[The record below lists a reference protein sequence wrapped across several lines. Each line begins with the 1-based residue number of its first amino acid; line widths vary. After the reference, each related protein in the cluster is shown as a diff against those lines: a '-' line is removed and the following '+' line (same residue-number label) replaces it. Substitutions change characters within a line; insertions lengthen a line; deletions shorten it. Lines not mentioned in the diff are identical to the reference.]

1 MRLYKPAFF
10 LLAFLLFTTS
20 IIAQQGN
27 APALPETAAGQ
38 RVAAYL
44 KAFNSGDEQLMR
56 AFFAENVAARAL
68 ARRSID
74 ERLGVYRQMRTN
86 METITPRR
94 ILEARADLVSV
105 LVETKKG
112 GWFEMGFQFEEAAPH
127 KFMGLRVEESDA
139 SPQQQ
144 GGAQPRAQ
152 ETPETP
158 LTEAEALALI
168 EKRLNELIAADEISG
183 AVLITKGAAPLLQKA
198 FGLASREYNVPNRLD
213 TKFNLGSINKIFTQ
227 IAIGQLVEQGKLSFD
242 DKLGKHLPDYPN
254 RDAAAK
260 VTIRHLLDMASG
272 IGDFFGPEFQDTPKD
287 RLRSIKDFLPL
298 FATKP
303 LLFEPGTKQRY
314 SNGGYIVLGAI
325 IEKVSG
331 QDYYEYVREHI
342 FKPAGMQ
349 NSDWYEADIPTPN
362 LATGYTREGMEGRG
376 ARRTNIYMQP
386 AKGSPAGGGHSTAE
400 DMLKFALA
408 LQTGKLRL
416 PDFKKTA
423 AEGNQTS
430 HTGKPAPFS
439 GIGVAGGAPGI
450 NAFLIAAG
458 ADNNSSPY
466 TIIVMSNYD
475 PPSAENLGKQIRGWL
490 KRVKN

>member
-1 MRLYKPAFF
+1 MRLQKPA
-10 LLAFLLFTTS
+10 LLWLAFLLFATPVM
-20 IIAQQGN
+20 AQQGD
-27 APALPETAAGQ
+27 AILLPETAGQ

-56 AFFAENVAARAL
+56 AFFAENVATRAL
-68 ARRSID
+68 ARRSVD
-74 ERLGVYRQMRTN
+74 ERVGVYRQMRAN
-86 METITPRR
+86 METMTLRR
-94 ILEARADLVSV
+94 VLEARADLVSV
-105 LVETKKG
+105 LIETKKG
-112 GWFEMGFQFEEAAPH
+112 AQFEIGFQFEQDAPH
-127 KFMGLRVEESDA
+127 KLIGLRVEEIDA
-139 SPQQQ
+139 PQQ
-144 GGAQPRAQ
+144 GSSQPKQ
-152 ETPETP
+152 ETLETP

-183 AVLITKGAAPLLQKA
+183 VVMITRGTTPLLQKA
-198 FGLASREYNVPNRLD
+198 FGLASREYNVPNRMD
-213 TKFNLGSINKIFTQ
+213 TKFNLGSINKLFTQ

-298 FATKP
+298 FAGKP

-331 QDYYEYVREHI
+331 QDYYEYVREHV

-362 LATGYTREGMEGRG
+362 LATGYTREGMEGKS
-376 ARRTNIYMQP
+376 ARRTNIYLQP
-386 AKGSPAGGGHSTAE
+386 AKGSPAGGGYSTAE
-400 DMLKFALA
+400 DLLKFALA

-416 PDFKKTA
+416 PDFKKPA
-423 AEGNQTS
+423 AEGNQNS
-430 HTGKPAPFS
+430 HTEKPTPFP
-439 GIGVAGGAPGI
+439 GMGVAGGAPGI
-450 NAFLIAAG
+450 NAFLVAAG
-458 ADNNSSPY
+458 AESSGAY

-475 PPSAENLGKQIRGWL
+475 PPSAENPGKQIRGWL
-490 KRVKN
+490 KRVKK

>member
-1 MRLYKPAFF
+1 MRLHKPAFF
-10 LLAFLLFTTS
+10 LLAFLLFATPVM
-20 IIAQQGN
+20 AQQGD
-27 APALPETAAGQ
+27 APLFPETPAGQ

-44 KAFNSGDEQLMR
+44 KAFNSGDEQVMR
-56 AFFAENVAARAL
+56 AFLTENVAPRAL
-68 ARRSID
+68 QRRSVD
-74 ERLGVYRQMRTN
+74 ERIGVYKQMRAN
-86 METITPRR
+86 MEALTPRR
-94 ILEARADLVSV
+94 VLEARADFVSV

-112 GWFEMGFQFEEAAPH
+112 GLFEIGFQFEQDAPY
-127 KFMGLRVEESDA
+127 KLLGLRVEERDA
-139 SPQQQ
+139 PEQQ
-144 GGAQPRAQ
+144 GGAQPKQ

-158 LTEAEALALI
+158 LTEAEALTLI

-183 AVLITKGAAPLLQKA
+183 VVMITRGTAPLLQKA
-198 FGLASREYNVPNRLD
+198 FGLASREYNVPNRMD

-227 IAIGQLVEQGKLSFD
+227 LAVGQLVEQGKLSFD

-260 VTIRHLLDMASG
+260 VTIRQLLDMASG

-287 RLRSIKDFLPL
+287 RLRAIKDFLPL
-298 FATKP
+298 FASKP

-362 LATGYTREGMEGRG
+362 LATGYTREGMEGKS

-386 AKGSPAGGGHSTAE
+386 AKGSPAGGGYSTAG
-400 DMLKFALA
+400 DLLKFSLA

-416 PDFKKTA
+416 ADFKRPA

-430 HTGKPAPFS
+430 HTEKLAPFP

-450 NAFLIAAG
+450 NAFLVAA
-458 ADNNSSPY
+458 AAESSSPY

-475 PPSAENLGKQIRGWL
+475 PPSAENLGKEIRGWL
-490 KRVKN
+490 KRVKK

>member
-1 MRLYKPAFF
+1 MRLQKPAFF
-10 LLAFLLFTTS
+10 LLAFLLFITPVM
-20 IIAQQGN
+20 AQQGDAN
-27 APALPETAAGQ
+27 LLPETTAGQ

-44 KAFNSGDEQLMR
+44 KTFNSGDEQLMR
-56 AFFAENVAARAL
+56 AFFAEHVAARAL
-68 ARRSID
+68 QRRSVE
-74 ERLGVYRQMRTN
+74 ERVGIYRQMRAN
-86 METITPRR
+86 METMTLRR
-94 ILEARADLVSV
+94 VLEARADFVSV
-105 LVETKKG
+105 LIETKKG
-112 GWFEMGFQFEEAAPH
+112 AQFEIGFQFEQDAPH
-127 KFMGLRVEESDA
+127 KLIGLRVEEID
-139 SPQQQ
+139 SPQQ
-144 GGAQPRAQ
+144 GSSQPKQ

-183 AVLITKGAAPLLQKA
+183 VVMITKGKAPLLQKA
-198 FGLASREYNVPNRLD
+198 FGLASREYNVANRMD

-227 IAIGQLVEQGKLSFD
+227 IAVGQLVEQGKLSFD

-260 VTIRHLLDMASG
+260 VTIRQLLDMASG

-298 FATKP
+298 FASKP
-303 LLFEPGTKQRY
+303 LLFEPGTRQRY

-362 LATGYTREGMEGRG
+362 LATGYTREGTEGKS

-386 AKGSPAGGGHSTAE
+386 AKGSPAGGGYSTAE
-400 DMLKFALA
+400 DLLKFATA

-416 PDFKKTA
+416 PDFKTA
-423 AEGNQTS
+423 ASATVGNQNS
-430 HTGKPAPFS
+430 HTGKPAPFP

-450 NAFLIAAG
+450 NAFLVAAG
-458 ADNNSSPY
+458 AESSGAY
-466 TIIVMSNYD
+466 TIILMSNYD

-490 KRVKN
+490 KRVKK

>member
-1 MRLYKPAFF
+1 MRLHKPA
-10 LLAFLLFTTS
+10 LLWLAFLLFATPVM
-20 IIAQQGN
+20 AQQGD
-27 APALPETAAGQ
+27 APTLPETPAGQ
-38 RVAAYL
+38 QVAAYL

-56 AFFAENVAARAL
+56 AFLAENVATRAL
-68 ARRSID
+68 ARRSVD
-74 ERLGVYRQMRTN
+74 ERVGVYRQMRAN
-86 METITPRR
+86 METMTLKRV
-94 ILEARADLVSV
+94 LETRADFVSV

-112 GWFEMGFQFEEAAPH
+112 GLFEIGFQFEQDAPH
-127 KFMGLRVEESDA
+127 KFMGLRVEELDA
-139 SPQQQ
+139 PQQQ
-144 GGAQPRAQ
+144 GGARAPAQ

-183 AVLITKGAAPLLQKA
+183 VVMITKGATPLLQKA
-198 FGLASREYNVPNRLD
+198 FGLASREYNVPNRMD
-213 TKFNLGSINKIFTQ
+213 TKFNLGSINKLFTQ

-272 IGDFFGPEFQDTPKD
+272 IRDFFGPEFQDMPKD
-287 RLRSIKDFLPL
+287 RLRAVKDFLPL
-298 FATKP
+298 FASKP

-349 NSDWYEADIPTPN
+349 NSDWYEVDIPTPN
-362 LATGYTREGMEGRG
+362 LATGYTREGMEGKS
-376 ARRTNIYMQP
+376 ARRTNIYLQP
-386 AKGSPAGGGHSTAE
+386 AKGSPAGGGYSTAE
-400 DMLKFALA
+400 DLLKFSLA
-408 LQTGKLRL
+408 LQTGKLRVA
-416 PDFKKTA
+416 DFKRPA

-430 HTGKPAPFS
+430 HTGKPAPFP

-450 NAFLIAAG
+450 NAFLVAAG
-458 ADNNSSPY
+458 AESSSSPY

-475 PPSAENLGKQIRGWL
+475 PPSGENLGKEIRGWL
-490 KRVKN
+490 KRVKK